1 MAWYTTGTIAVS
13 GTTVT
18 GTGTNWLDNKQ
29 SIGAGQALLIPGSG
43 TVKMYEIASV
53 TSATKL
59 TLKTSPGTIAA
70 GQAYAILSF
79 YTDSVPDFARR
90 LAAQL
95 SYYQSQ
101 MDGWQQ
107 IMTGTG
113 NVTLTAPDGTSVTIS
128 SFSKL
133 TSDIASAFQQRG
145 NIGSNRDLNT
155 MGPTS
160 EFVGVWGIS
169 TTADLTGLTNS
180 PESNGGEL
188 DIYPY
193 GSYGCTQKLT
203 TRYGNIW
210 VRCPTANWTA
220 ANPDV
225 WGAWCLVGSM
235 YYSSNT
241 KDMNALLTPVKYFS
255 NNITNGPSGMTSTLY
270 AFISVEVN
278 TAMNIV
284 KQSLEYSASGR
295 IFTRVSNN
303 GTWSAWAEVMTS
315 NTTVPIA
322 NGGTGKNNIADAKSA
337 MEVSFTRNTQSWSNM
352 ESIINAILPNGG
364 TAALRDNTANVS
376 IYQYSTAFIARNS
389 DTYSVIDV
397 NHTDGNV
404 LAAGWA
410 SGKTVNGNALW
421 GSKNTTVDSNGF
433 IKKASPIV
441 RVFYGDTLPSDYT
454 MSGFARA
461 GQCMANEEAE
471 GVSVTRISEGV
482 YELTGSLGPATEGW
496 TVEIP
501 QDANG
506 YRQIYVQTEFADGKL
521 LIQTYHRV
529 NADAPSFLQN
539 LVNGKKDGDAIDI
552 PEGRWIDLRLSMPPD
567 SAYNMRIKQATE
579 DAATAIQDEN
589 SDS

>member
-95 SYYQSQ
+95 SYYQAQ

-113 NVTLTAPDGTSVTIS
+113 SVTLTAPDGTSVTIS

-145 NIGSNRDLNT
+145 NIGSNRDLNA

-278 TAMNIV
+278 TAMNVV
-284 KQSLEYSASGR
+284 KQMLEYSASGR
-295 IFTRVSNN
+295 VFTRYSNN
-303 GTWSAWAEVMTS
+303 GAWTAWAEIITS
-315 NTTVPIA
+315 SDARLNTINGKSGGLINGSVTCDQPFNSTVSGNYGFVA
-322 NGGTGKNNIADAKSA
+322 ATTAADATGQTARGMLIRGSSTQYDVQIHYRLVDLQYHCLRLIQNSTEIFRA
-337 MEVSFTRNTQSWSNM
+337 NSNGACYAVSFNPTSDSRLKFNKRFIGDALSKSMTLRGMTYQIQGEEKAGVIAQDVLKVMPQAVTQGGEELVL
-352 ESIINAILPNGG
+352 ESG
-364 TAALRDNTANVS
+364 
-376 IYQYSTAFIARNS
+376 
-389 DTYSVIDV
+389 
-397 NHTDGNV
+397 
-404 LAAGWA
+404 
-410 SGKTVNGNALW
+410 
-421 GSKNTTVDSNGF
+421 
-433 IKKASPIV
+433 
-441 RVFYGDTLPSDYT
+441 
-454 MSGFARA
+454 
-461 GQCMANEEAE
+461 E
-471 GVSVTRISEGV
+471 RISDQLSLDYAGV
-482 YELTGSLGPATEGW
+482 TALNTEALKDVVKLMLECLT
-496 TVEIP
+496 
-501 QDANG
+501 D
-506 YRQIYVQTEFADGKL
+506 
-521 LIQTYHRV
+521 
-529 NADAPSFLQN
+529 
-539 LVNGKKDGDAIDI
+539 
-552 PEGRWIDLRLSMPPD
+552 PD
-567 SAYNMRIKQATE
+567 SARAKLTKLVDAINASTDDANETEMRMEWALVNQPETPPE
-579 DAATAIQDEN
+579 QPVT
-589 SDS
+589 DSANADS